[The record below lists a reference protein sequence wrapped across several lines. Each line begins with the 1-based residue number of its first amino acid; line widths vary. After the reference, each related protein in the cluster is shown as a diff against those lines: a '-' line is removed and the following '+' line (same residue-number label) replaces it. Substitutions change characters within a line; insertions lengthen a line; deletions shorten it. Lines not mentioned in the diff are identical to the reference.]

1 MTDKEFDFEKE
12 FEEAKEKTAEKL
24 DEVAEKG
31 GEIAEKVRESAEN
44 AAEKAKDFVK
54 DAFPDEPCDCGCCD
68 DACCCDDDC
77 DCGCDCDCDCDAYDD
92 SAFSAFD
99 DEYHTDSFKK
109 GVQDKIR
116 ALKKS
121 ASKVKKSYFI
131 IAGCIGAIVAL
142 GTVITILIIRK
153 NEEEKELS
161 VFEKLLKNGKI
172 LFEK

>member
-12 FEEAKEKTAEKL
+12 FEEAKATAAEKL
-24 DEVAEKG
+24 EEAAEKG
-31 GEIAEKVRESAEN
+31 EEIVEKVKESAEN
-44 AAEKAKDFVK
+44 AAEKAKDFVE
-54 DAFPDEPCDCGCCD
+54 DTFSEEPCDGCCD
-68 DACCCDDDC
+68 
-77 DCGCDCDCDCDAYDD
+77 DCDCDCDAYDD
-92 SAFSAFD
+92 SAFNAYD

-109 GVQDKIR
+109 SVQDKIR

-121 ASKVKKSYFI
+121 ASKVKKSTYI

-153 NEEEKELS
+153 NEEEKELG

-172 LFEK
+172 LLDR